1 MSRRTFSFSGLI
13 ATLAAAFALMGAT
26 RAADS
31 FVEGK
36 KAFVAGDYAVAA
48 DQFRGAISNAPSAA
62 VFHNLGLAEW
72 HSGRTGPAILAWERA
87 QWLAPFSTNSRVNL
101 SFVRNTAQLEAPR
114 LTWFEKC
121 STWLP
126 VDAWA
131 WLATVTFWLCAAML
145 LLPGVL
151 RWRKA
156 DWQQGVAAACAGVFL
171 LTVPALVGVH
181 SRAKLGVIL
190 AKQTNVRLTPTRNAQ
205 TVSQLP
211 AGEIVRRER
220 DRGDYVFIRAGN
232 DLVGWVERSQ
242 FGLIVGR

>member
-1 MSRRTFSFSGLI
+1 MPTLVRGGDPFREGARSF
-13 ATLAAAFALMGAT
+13 A
-26 RAADS
+26 
-31 FVEGK
+31 
-36 KAFVAGDYAVAA
+36 AGDYAEAA
-48 DQFRGAISNAPSAA
+48 DNFRGAISNAPSVAA
-62 VFHNLGLAEW
+62 FHNLGLAEW

-87 QWLAPFSTNSRVNL
+87 QWLAPFTTNSRVNL
-101 SFVRNTAQLEAPR
+101 SFVRNLTQLEVPR

-126 VDAWA
+126 IDAWA
-131 WLATVTFWLCAAML
+131 WLATASFWLGAAML

-156 DWQQGVAAACAGVFL
+156 DWQQGLAAACAGVFL

-190 AKQTNVRLTPTRNAQ
+190 SKQATVRLTPTRNAQ

-211 AGEIVRRER
+211 AGEIVRSERER
-220 DRGDYVFIRAGN
+220 GEYVFIRAGN
-232 DLVGWVERSQ
+232 DLTGWVERSQ
-242 FGLIVGR
+242 FGLIVAP

>member
-1 MSRRTFSFSGLI
+1 MSRRAFSISSLVAMLVIALGLVD
-13 ATLAAAFALMGAT
+13 AARG
-26 RAADS
+26 ADS
-31 FVEGK
+31 FVAGK

-62 VFHNLGLAEW
+62 AFHNLGLAEW

-114 LTWFEKC
+114 LAWFEKC

-126 VDAWA
+126 DDAWA
-131 WLATVTFWLCAAML
+131 WLAMVSFWLCAAML

-156 DWQQGVAAACAGVFL
+156 DWQQGLAVACACVFL
-171 LTVPALVGVH
+171 LTVPALIGVH
-181 SRAKLGVIL
+181 SRATLGVIL
-190 AKQTNVRLTPTRNAQ
+190 AKQTTVRLTPTRNAQ

-220 DRGDYVFIRAGN
+220 ERGDYVFIRAGN
-232 DLVGWVERSQ
+232 DLAGWVERSQ